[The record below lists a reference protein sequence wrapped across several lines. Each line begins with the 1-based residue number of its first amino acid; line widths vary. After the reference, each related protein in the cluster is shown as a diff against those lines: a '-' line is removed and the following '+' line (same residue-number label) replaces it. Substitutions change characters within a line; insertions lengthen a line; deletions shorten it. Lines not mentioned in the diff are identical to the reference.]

1 MKRKTL
7 VHVADAVE
15 DLMIETGRGATKSA
29 QNVSTARAE
38 RKENLP

>member
-15 DLMIETGRGATKSA
+15 DLMIETDRR
-29 QNVSTARAE
+29 RAE
-38 RKENLP
+38 KRTERQHREG